1 MYPIG
6 NFMQQ
11 ATVLIIEDE
20 PIIRMTVADDFSSA
34 GFEVLEASNA
44 DEALAILETQR
55 PITAIF
61 SDIDMPGSMD
71 GLELARLVRDR
82 WPPVHII
89 LTSGHKK
96 PQAEHL
102 PDRVRF
108 LPKPYLHQ
116 TVIGALKSLM
126 E

>member
-1 MYPIG
+1 
-6 NFMQQ
+6 MQQ
-11 ATVLIIEDE
+11 ATVLIVEDE
-20 PIIRMTVADDFSSA
+20 PIIRMTVADDFLSA

-61 SDIDMPGSMD
+61 SDIDMPGSID

>member
-1 MYPIG
+1 
-6 NFMQQ
+6 MQQ
-11 ATVLIIEDE
+11 ATVLIVEDE
-20 PIIRMTVADDFSSA
+20 PIIRMTVSDDFVSA

-55 PITAIF
+55 PVTAIF
-61 SDIDMPGSMD
+61 SDIDMRGSMD
-71 GLELARLVRDR
+71 GLELAWLVRDR

-96 PQAEHL
+96 PQAEQLTHQ
-102 PDRVRF
+102 VRF

-116 TVIGALKSLM
+116 MVIGALKSLM